1 MLVAESTY
9 QALIERAIECSAT
22 AAKIINVSD
31 IVVAQWVRH
40 KCQFGCPHYGNNFMC
55 PPYAPS
61 PRETVDVLSGYQ
73 RAILVKFSDR
83 HIGGQGDG
91 IGQAFVHSKLYEL
104 ERRFFL
110 DGHYK
115 AISYTFGRCTLCQK
129 CPAEK
134 LENPSLFDKKN
145 CLNQKMARPSMEAS
159 GIDVFQTVRNATWD
173 LGVVQDKSE
182 GFTAFGL
189 VLLE

>member
-1 MLVAESTY
+1 MPTIVEIGKKLTD
-9 QALIERAIECSAT
+9 QATDCGAT

-31 IVVAQWVRH
+31 IVVAQWVRY

-61 PRETVDVLSGYQ
+61 PGETLDVLSGYQ
-73 RAILVKFSDR
+73 RAILVKFCDR

-91 IGQAFVHSKLYEL
+91 IGQAFVHNQMYEL
-104 ERRFFL
+104 EHRFFL
-110 DGHYK
+110 DGYYK

-145 CLNQKMARPSMEAS
+145 CLNQKMARPSMEAA
-159 GIDVFQTVRNATWD
+159 GIDVYRTARQAGFEIH
-173 LGVVQDKSE
+173 VVGDKKE
-182 GFTAFGL
+182 AFTAFGI